1 MIEAADPANKPKEW
15 LWQNETLRRSPRMTS
30 GVATSN
36 AHASRSMAKVMAM
49 PATTPAKKPQG
60 IALDRVIIIG
70 NYLRAGVRH
79 KQRKIGILPVSDD
92 GHPCPSNLRQAGSML
107 AESG

>member
-1 MIEAADPANKPKEW
+1 MIQKNGFGEMK
-15 LWQNETLRRSPRMTS
+15 TLRRSPRMTS
-30 GVATSN
+30 GVAMSN

-49 PATTPAKKPQG
+49 LATTPAKKPQS

-92 GHPCPSNLRQAGSML
+92 GHPCRRISDKLEACRPSQ
-107 AESG
+107 